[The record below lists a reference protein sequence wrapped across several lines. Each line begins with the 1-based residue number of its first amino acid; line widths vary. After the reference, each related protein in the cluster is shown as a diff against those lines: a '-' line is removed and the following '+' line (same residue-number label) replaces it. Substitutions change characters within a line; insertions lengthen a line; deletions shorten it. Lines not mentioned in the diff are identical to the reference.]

1 MVELIAVKDYAQQ
14 IAEAIAT
21 VVKIDIEIADHKLIR
36 IAGTGRYHKG
46 VGQSMDRQGYVYQ
59 EVLRTGHQFVI
70 ETPGQHPLC
79 APCKARGNCS
89 EKYEVVSPINVDG
102 KAVGAIGLICFT
114 DAQAKLVE
122 ENQHSYLVF
131 LTKMAETI
139 ALKLKEQEFLAGLVS
154 SNHYLNSIIDCLDEG
169 LLTADLNGNI
179 LHFNQSA
186 QRIFSANLQTPRS
199 NLTSLFTAQIVTD
212 ILKVGKSVDEVVE
225 REVHIETKKNRVQ
238 MVLRALPIEGEDGV
252 KGIAVVLRPFDEI
265 SRIVTRLSLQ
275 NTGYTIQDIL
285 GTSDVM
291 CEIRERAK
299 VVAPSKSTVLIRGE
313 SGTGKEMLA
322 RAIHNLSPRQ
332 QGMFMAINC
341 TAIPEALLESE
352 LFGYEDGAFTGA
364 RKGGKIGKIELANK
378 GTLFL
383 DEIGDMPLFLQAKI
397 LRVLQERQVERI
409 GGIIPTEVDVRVIAA
424 THRNLEEMME
434 KGEFREDL
442 YYRINVIPMLIK
454 PLRERKEDLTVLCEY
469 FIQVYNQQL
478 NKNVQF
484 LSEGFRQRLREYSW
498 PGNVRELQNILE
510 YAMSLT
516 EDETLTEDHLSPR
529 LKQAEKSGDLDGFN
543 LENIERDTIL
553 RCLRMSEDSVRGKE
567 QAAKALGIGMA
578 TLYRKLARYNIQSI
592 VK

>member
-1 MVELIAVKDYAQQ
+1 MVELLEVKDYAQQ

-21 VVKIDIEIADHKLIR
+21 VVKIDIEIADHNLIR
-36 IAGTGRYHKG
+36 IAGTGKYHKG
-46 VGQSMDRQGYVYQ
+46 VGQSMDWQGYVYQ
-59 EVLRTGHQFVI
+59 EVLRTGHQFII

-79 APCKARGNCS
+79 GPCKARGNCL

-114 DAQAKLVE
+114 DAQAALVE
-122 ENQHSYLVF
+122 ENQHSYLIF

-169 LLTADLNGNI
+169 LLTADLDGNI

-186 QRIFSANLQTPRS
+186 QRLFSANLHTPQCNIR
-199 NLTSLFTAQIVTD
+199 SLFTAQIVTD
-212 ILKVGKSVDEVVE
+212 ILNVGKSADEVVE

-238 MVLRALPIEGEDGV
+238 MVLRALPIGGEDRV
-252 KGIAVVLRPFDEI
+252 KSVAVTIRPFDEI

-275 NTGYTIQDIL
+275 NAGYTIQDIL
-285 GTSDVM
+285 GDSEAM
-291 CEIRERAK
+291 REIRERAK
-299 VVAPSKSTVLIRGE
+299 VVAAGKSTILIRGE

-352 LFGYEDGAFTGA
+352 LFGYEEGAFTGA

-409 GGIIPTEVDVRVIAA
+409 GGIIPTPVDVRVIAA
-424 THRNLEEMME
+424 THRNLEEMMA

-442 YYRINVIPMLIK
+442 YYRINVIPMVIK
-454 PLRERKEDLTVLCEY
+454 PLRDRKEDLTVLCEH
-469 FIQVYNQQL
+469 FIQLYNQQL

-484 LSEGFRQRLREYSW
+484 LSNGFRQRLDDYMW
-498 PGNVRELQNILE
+498 PGNVRELQNIIE
-510 YAMSLT
+510 YGMSLT
-516 EDETLTEDHLSPR
+516 DASTLTEEHLSPR
-529 LKQAEKSGDLDGFN
+529 LRLSKDNDDLDGFN
-543 LENIERDTIL
+543 LATIERRTIL
-553 RCLRMSEDSVRGKE
+553 RCLQTSEDSVRGKE
-567 QAAKALGIGMA
+567 RAAKALGIGMA
-578 TLYRKLARYNIQSI
+578 TLYRKLARYNIR
-592 VK
+592 

>member
-1 MVELIAVKDYAQQ
+1 MVELMTVKDYSQQ

-21 VVKIDIEIADHKLIR
+21 VVKIDIEIADHNLMR

-89 EKYEVVSPINVDG
+89 ETYEIVSPINVDG
-102 KAVGAIGLICFT
+102 KAVGAIGLVCFT
-114 DAQAKLVE
+114 DVQAKLVE
-122 ENQHSYLVF
+122 ENQHSYLIF

-139 ALKLKEQEFLAGLVS
+139 ALKLKEQEYLAGLVS

-169 LLTADLNGNI
+169 LLTADLDGNV

-186 QRIFSANLQTPRS
+186 QQIFSANLQTPRS
-199 NLTSLFTAQIVTD
+199 NLTSLFPAPIVTD
-212 ILKVGKSVDEVVE
+212 ILKVGKSPDEVVE
-225 REVHIETKKNRVQ
+225 REVHIETKKNKVQ
-238 MVLRALPIEGEDGV
+238 MVLRALPIDGEDGV
-252 KGIAVVLRPFDEI
+252 KGIAVILRPFDEI

-275 NTGYTIQDIL
+275 NAGYTIQDIL
-285 GTSDVM
+285 GTSEAM

-299 VVAPSKSTVLIRGE
+299 VVAVSKSTILIRGE

-322 RAIHNLSPRQ
+322 RAIHSLSPRQ
-332 QGMFMAINC
+332 QGIFMAINC
-341 TAIPEALLESE
+341 TAIPETLLESE

-424 THRNLEEMME
+424 THRNLEEMMA

-442 YYRINVIPMLIK
+442 YYRINVIPMVIK
-454 PLRERKEDLTVLCEY
+454 PLRDRLEDLTVLCQY

-484 LSEGFRQRLREYSW
+484 ISAGFQQRLREYHW
-498 PGNVRELQNILE
+498 PGNVRELQNIIE
-510 YAMSLT
+510 YAMNLT
-516 EDETLTEDHLSPR
+516 EESTLLEEHLSLR
-529 LKQAEKSGDLDGFN
+529 LKQTEQHADLGDFN
-543 LENIERDTIL
+543 LENLERETIL
-553 RCLRMSEDSVRGKE
+553 RCLQRSEESVRGKE
-567 QAAKALGIGMA
+567 RAAKALGIGMA
-578 TLYRKLARYNIQSI
+578 TLYRKLARYNIR
-592 VK
+592 

>member
-1 MVELIAVKDYAQQ
+1 MVELLDVKDYAQQ

-21 VVKIDIEIADHKLIR
+21 VVKIDIEIADCNLIR
-36 IAGTGRYHKG
+36 IAGTGKHHKG
-46 VGQSMDRQGYVYQ
+46 VGKSMDRQGYVYR
-59 EVLRTGHQFVI
+59 EVLRTGHQFII
-70 ETPGQHPLC
+70 ETPGQHSLC

-114 DAQAKLVE
+114 EAQTKLVE
-122 ENQHSYLVF
+122 ENQHSYLIF

-139 ALKLKEQEFLAGLVS
+139 ALKLKEQVFLAGLVS

-169 LLTADLNGNI
+169 LITVDLNGNI

-186 QRIFSANLQTPRS
+186 QRIFSANLQAPRS
-199 NLTSLFTAQIVTD
+199 NLSSLFTAQVVTD
-212 ILKVGKSVDEVVE
+212 ILSVGKSADEAVE
-225 REVHIETKKNRVQ
+225 REVYIETKKNRIQ
-238 MVLRALPIEGEDGV
+238 MVLRALPIGGEEGV
-252 KGIAVVLRPFDEI
+252 QSIAVILRPFDEI
-265 SRIVTRLSLQ
+265 SRIVTRLSQ
-275 NTGYTIQDIL
+275 QTVGYTIQDIL
-285 GTSDVM
+285 GDSEAIS
-291 CEIRERAK
+291 EIRERAK
-299 VVAPSKSTVLIRGE
+299 VIAPSKSTVLIRGE

-352 LFGYEDGAFTGA
+352 LFGYDDGAFTGA

-409 GGIIPTEVDVRVIAA
+409 GGITPSLVDVRVIAA
-424 THRNLEEMME
+424 THRNLEEMLA

-442 YYRINVIPMLIK
+442 YYRINVIPMDIK
-454 PLRERKEDLTVLCEY
+454 PLRDRKEDLAVLCEH

-478 NKNVQF
+478 NKNVRF
-484 LSEGFRQRLREYSW
+484 LSEGFRQRLRDYMW

-516 EDETLTEDHLSPR
+516 EDATLTEEHLSPR
-529 LKQAEKSGDLDGFN
+529 LIQPKKYDQLDGFN
-543 LENIERDTIL
+543 LENIERETIL
-553 RCLRMSEDSVRGKE
+553 RCLQTSEDSVRGKE
-567 QAAKALGIGMA
+567 RAAKALGIGMA
-578 TLYRKLARYNIQSI
+578 TLYRKLARYNIR
-592 VK
+592 